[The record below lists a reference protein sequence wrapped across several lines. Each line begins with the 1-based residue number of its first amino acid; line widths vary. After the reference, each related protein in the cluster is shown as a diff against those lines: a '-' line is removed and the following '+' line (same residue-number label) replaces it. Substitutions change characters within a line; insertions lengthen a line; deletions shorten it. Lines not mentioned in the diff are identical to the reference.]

1 MSTAILVISS
11 HFIVPFHILI
21 FSYLYTT
28 DEVSGYHELGLLPWF
43 IKSPVATTSGV
54 MTPEFVTDLWTLGE
68 KTSNAAAYTILI
80 FSLQANRIG
89 DEITLKGV
97 SLKFMLEINERFSDV
112 TFCILIVKASHGD
125 NPTTANLF
133 NSLSLNKV
141 VDTINKERYSIIAQ

>member
-1 MSTAILVISS
+1 
-11 HFIVPFHILI
+11 
-21 FSYLYTT
+21 
-28 DEVSGYHELGLLPWF
+28 
-43 IKSPVATTSGV
+43 